1 MRICGMRVVVF
12 TISDRQLYCP
22 QTGSWTYQE
31 KAWGKSLQ
39 ADDML
44 DAVALFFFDGVNL
57 RIDLMDEILDKLCE
71 IRDAVEA
78 VDMDVEW

>member
-1 MRICGMRVVVF
+1 M
-12 TISDRQLYCP
+12 
-22 QTGSWTYQE
+22 
-31 KAWGKSLQ
+31 KSLQ